1 MKNFDDLQS
10 SWQQQEQPGPKK
22 QGVKSIADKVGNLRR
37 TYVSTVLILT
47 ATLVGIAIFFYYFG
61 VRLDGPIPT
70 PVLLMTGALVIRIGA
85 ELLGKIALKKISPS
99 ESAMAYGDRL
109 KRFYGQRKWVHLL
122 LTPLSLL
129 AYCYG
134 FILLIPFFKDE
145 VSRGFFLYIVISGIV
160 FLLLLSWIIIRQA
173 REELSL
179 LRSMEKE
186 QQGEEHSA
194 DS

>member
-10 SWQQQEQPGPKK
+10 SWQEQEQPGPKK
-22 QGVKSIADKVGNLRR
+22 EGVKSIQDKVGNLRR
-37 TYVSTVLILT
+37 SYVSTLLILT

-61 VRLDGPIPT
+61 VRLNGPIPT
-70 PVLLMTGALVIRIGA
+70 PVLLMTGALAIRIAA
-85 ELLGKIALKKISPS
+85 ELFGKIELKKINPGQ
-99 ESAMAYGDRL
+99 SAIAYRGRL
-109 KRFYGQRKWVHLL
+109 RRFYSQRRWVHLL

-145 VSRGFFLYIVISGIV
+145 VSRGFYLYIIISGIV

-186 QQGEEHSA
+186 QQGEEHLK
-194 DS
+194 D

>member
-22 QGVKSIADKVGNLRR
+22 EGAKYIQDKVGNLRR
-37 TYVSTVLILT
+37 TYVSTLLILT

-70 PVLLMTGALVIRIGA
+70 PVLLMTGALAIRIGA
-85 ELLGKIALKKISPS
+85 ELFGKLELKKISPS
-99 ESAMAYGDRL
+99 QSAIAYGGRL
-109 KRFYGQRKWVHLL
+109 KRFYGQRRWVHLI

-129 AYCYG
+129 VYCYG
-134 FILLIPFFKDE
+134 FILLTPFYKDE
-145 VSRGFFLYIVISGIV
+145 VSRGFYRYIVISGIV

-186 QQGEEHSA
+186 QRGEEHLA
-194 DS
+194 D